1 MLGALAWASLARASI
16 PLPAYD
22 DQLVQERWHK
32 VNRLIE
38 AACEPGP
45 GGYGCARE
53 PLLEAIQLAQSFQD
67 QVTVDARLEYLIGL
81 AYRGLD
87 DGPAAERHL
96 RRSVELDPERTDA
109 WHDLGEVLLDRKAYP
124 EAKLAFTQVDERV
137 TRGSRAWVGPFRLAE
152 VAAWEHDPEAFEAHL
167 RTAIKRGFSFRLV
180 LHDPDWRTFAA
191 DPEIGPS
198 VSKLVTVYG
207 TAEQLKTLRVE

>member
-1 MLGALAWASLARASI
+1 MILWSLAWASM

-22 DQLVQERWHK
+22 DQVVQVRWHK

-53 PLLEAIQLAQSFQD
+53 PLLEAIELAQRFQD

-87 DGPAAERHL
+87 DSSNAEKHL
-96 RRSVELDPERTDA
+96 RKSVELDAGRTDA
-109 WHDLGEVLLDRKAYP
+109 WHDLGELLLDRKAYG
-124 EAKLAFTQVDERV
+124 EAKHAFTQVDERV

-152 VAAWEHDPEAFEAHL
+152 VAAWEHDPEAFEQHL
-167 RTAIKRGFSFRLV
+167 RKAIQRGFSFRLV

-207 TAEQLKTLRVE
+207 TPDQLKTLRVE